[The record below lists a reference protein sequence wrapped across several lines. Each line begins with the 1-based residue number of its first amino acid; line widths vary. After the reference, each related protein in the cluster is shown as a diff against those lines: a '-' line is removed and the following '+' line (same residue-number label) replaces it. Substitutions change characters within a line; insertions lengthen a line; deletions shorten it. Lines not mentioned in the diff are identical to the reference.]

1 MLEEDTMNTQ
11 MMNGEKDTTVES
23 GMVVMEEI
31 VEEAIMMVVA
41 MMEVEKVNEEKEALA
56 LAIKNT
62 IGQIKNRGQRRQ
74 KSL

>member
-1 MLEEDTMNTQ
+1 MMTGEE
-11 MMNGEKDTTVES
+11 DTTVES
-23 GMVVMEEI
+23 GMVVMEVI

-62 IGQIKNRGQRRQ
+62 IGQIKNRGQRR
-74 KSL
+74 